1 MGLRKYFIERGASL
15 KAEADA
21 LNAVL
26 RTGREPRDLSAVE
39 LAQGHSGVSV
49 ESSFERVAYGLR
61 TGSLGGWC
69 WLLFTCAHCGVLFH
83 SLWQGSYKMNVNG
96 RLVRP
101 EFWWNAL
108 KLGLFYVPFFFVGFA
123 FTVARYRVVLAR
135 AQVVVCWRILPYL
148 GWTWTLPAGREVVVR
163 LAYRGST
170 KNNRP
175 VESVVVSSQGK
186 EVAFG
191 AFLKTEVKEYIA
203 AAISRFHPSSIV
215 TIPR

>member
-21 LNAVL
+21 LNVAL
-26 RTGREPRDLSAVE
+26 RTGRAPRDLSVFE

-49 ESSFERVAYGLR
+49 ESSFDRVVYGLR

-69 WLLFTCAHCGVLFH
+69 WLLFTCAHCGLLFH
-83 SLWQGSYKMNVNG
+83 SLWQGSFKMNVNG

-108 KLGLFYVPFFFVGFA
+108 KLGLFYLPFFFVGFA
-123 FTVARYRVVLAR
+123 FTVARYRVVLTR
-135 AQVVVCWRILPYL
+135 AQVMVRWRILPYL
-148 GWTWTLPAGREVVVR
+148 GWTWTLHAGQEVEVR

-170 KNNRP
+170 KNDRP

-191 AFLKTEVKEYIA
+191 AFLETEVKEYTA
-203 AAISRFHPSSIV
+203 AAISSFYPSVSV
-215 TIPR
+215 TSSR